1 MVRRDGH
8 LCQRREENKHSVNEN
23 FKILYRKYVIM
34 QSYATCLGA
43 SIPGPE
49 LLLTI
54 KDAVTDLCLFSDVR
68 SSAEVTS
75 I

>member
-1 MVRRDGH
+1 MGI
-8 LCQRREENKHSVNEN
+8 CCKRREKNKSSVNEN

-49 LLLTI
+49 LLHTI
-54 KDAVTDLCLFSDVR
+54 KDRVIDLCLFSDAR

>member
-1 MVRRDGH
+1 MVTKDGR
-8 LCQRREENKHSVNEN
+8 LLSENL
-23 FKILYRKYVIM
+23 KILYRKYVIM

-43 SIPGPE
+43 PVPGPE
-49 LLLTI
+49 LLHTI
-54 KDAVTDLCLFSDVR
+54 KDRAIDLCLFSDVR